1 MDAVDVEIPVAGR
14 SAERCRVQQRRLVI
28 PTDDDRLN
36 LTDVH
41 FVHDEEPQRL
51 AVSDP
56 RAGNDR

>member
-1 MDAVDVEIPVAGR
+1 M
-14 SAERCRVQQRRLVI
+14 

-56 RAGNDR
+56 RAGNESLKNLQRGHI